1 MAHLAPY
8 VESSRNKFRKMFEF
22 LKDSI
27 SEETYNEI
35 IETLTKIDIKAG
47 VN

>member
-1 MAHLAPY
+1 
-8 VESSRNKFRKMFEF
+8 MFKF

-35 IETLTKIDIKAG
+35 VEILTKTDIKAG